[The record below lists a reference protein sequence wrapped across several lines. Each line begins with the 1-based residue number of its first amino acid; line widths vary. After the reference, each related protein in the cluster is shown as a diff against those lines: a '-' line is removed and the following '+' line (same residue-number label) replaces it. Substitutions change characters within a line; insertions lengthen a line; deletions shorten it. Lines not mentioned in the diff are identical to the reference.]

1 MRKIHAEMIRLNKAK
16 YREETKAVV
25 VDTSK
30 HGSKSSPE
38 KNVDVGSRSG
48 NDVDFDYLSPY
59 LPATGGTLSKED
71 AIRVNT
77 ACLKDAKERL
87 LQRSLLIQ
95 SKLKQCRESVACAE
109 DCSDDAS
116 FRIKLLRKR
125 LAEHEEK
132 ATAKYQELE
141 QRLDNDSRLA
151 SLKL

>member
-1 MRKIHAEMIRLNKAK
+1 MIPPSTAPK
-16 YREETKAVV
+16 
-25 VDTSK
+25 
-30 HGSKSSPE
+30 

-116 FRIKLLRKR
+116 FRIKLLLETR